1 MSEERQDKKYKES
14 EEFVDNF
21 IEFISDCN
29 DFTSDELERN
39 LQDEGVD
46 VSSLIKNIQQ
56 MVDGALEKDRLS
68 WQEKAQNLRKTSSKK
83 FLEGKLALLNLSKG
97 EMVNRLKSI
106 CQTGEPDFSFAH
118 RNLKPEDLSE
128 EELREILSEYE
139 QLGDGE

>member
-1 MSEERQDKKYKES
+1 MSRERQDKKHKET
-14 EEFVDNF
+14 EAFVDNF

-29 DFTSDELERN
+29 DLTSDELERS

-46 VSSLIKNIQQ
+46 VSKLIKNVQQ
-56 MVDGALEKDRLS
+56 MVDGALENDRLS
-68 WQEKAQNLRKTSSKK
+68 WQEKARALRKTSSKK
-83 FLEGKLALLNLSKG
+83 FLEGKLDLLNLSKG
-97 EMVNRLKSI
+97 EMVDRLKSI
-106 CQTGEPDFSFAH
+106 CQTREPDFSFAH